1 MEKKEFTLETFER
14 IIDKVVI
21 WNSLAGNL
29 PEDKGLEKV
38 YLQLSREEFFG
49 QNEFLQG
56 WFTGDKVMQA
66 DGVGDLLFTAGM
78 LSRIVDD
85 NTVNL
90 SPDTLKSV
98 DTDAIIDFL
107 SGDLI
112 VWTKSIYDSL
122 FVLCYRMDDIMDVE
136 SIFEVIYESNMSKYV
151 HVDNLYGGFCLDGEV
166 QAIEYKGRYAGVDYK
181 RVGDYYVF
189 TALRDLESGVEFD
202 KPKIVKS
209 RLFKDVAGLEEFIY

>member
-14 IIDKVVI
+14 IIDKVVF

-29 PEDKGLEKV
+29 PEDRGLEKI

-78 LSRIVDD
+78 LSRIV
-85 NTVNL
+85 N
-90 SPDTLKSV
+90 DTQ
-98 DTDAIIDFL
+98 IIFKPSELNQLVVIEVVQHL

-112 VWTKSIYDSL
+112 NWAESVYDSL
-122 FVLCYRMDDIMDVE
+122 FGLCYKMSEVMDVE
-136 SIFEVIYESNMSKYV
+136 SIFEVIYQSNVSKYV
-151 HVDNLYGGFCLDGEV
+151 HTDNLYGGFCLDGEV
-166 QAIEYKGRYAGVDYK
+166 QAIESQGRYAEVDYK
-181 RVGDYYVF
+181 LVGDYYVF
-189 TALRDLESGVEFD
+189 TALRDVKSGVVFD

-209 RLFKDVAGLEEFIY
+209 SLFKDVEGLEEFIY